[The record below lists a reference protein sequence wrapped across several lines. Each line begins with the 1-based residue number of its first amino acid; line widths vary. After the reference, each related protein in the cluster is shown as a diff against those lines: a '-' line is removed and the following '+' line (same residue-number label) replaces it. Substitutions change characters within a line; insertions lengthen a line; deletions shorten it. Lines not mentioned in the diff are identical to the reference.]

1 MKRYRET
8 WVVRNRPGNV
18 SELMRAFGLSDVCA
32 RIIWNRGYQ
41 SVSDVSS
48 FLYGH
53 DEPIVWPKL
62 PGEEEFLFQAAQ
74 ALSDGDKIRIIGDY
88 DVDGVTATYLMC
100 RALRLLGAE
109 VDYRIPDRV
118 ADGYGI
124 SAEMAEEAARDGV
137 RTIITVDNGIA
148 AVSQIAAAVSHGIRV
163 LVTDH
168 HEPQE
173 TLPPAQA
180 IVDPKVAPE
189 EEQITNLCG
198 AVVAGI
204 LADRLLANAGRPG
217 YAESNVEVLA
227 LATVCD
233 VMPLTGIARNIVRRG
248 LRKPTDRWNEGL
260 QALAAANH
268 LEGECRCY
276 HLGFVLGPC
285 INALGRLETADYG
298 VELLLG
304 DDARTMRECATR
316 MVMVNENR
324 KEQTRRC
331 TEAAIALADS
341 VIAETPDTSVLVLYL
356 PECHESLAGIVA
368 GKVREAFARPSFILT
383 DAAGEPGVLK
393 GSGRSTESFSM
404 FEGLMDCR
412 ELFLKFGGHAMAAG
426 VTIPAENLAAF
437 RESME
442 SSFRMQGATTVGKTT
457 IDLVMPLRYVTREL
471 VQELSLLEPFGSG
484 NSKPVFAQKNVRI
497 VSLRTMGKNGQF
509 LSLRLRD
516 AEGTDMQA
524 VYFGDA
530 SEFLDGL
537 AERYGNGIEAQLRS
551 GRGEAY
557 VDLCYY
563 PDVNRYNGEEYLQI
577 QIGAYHFPENA

>member
-1 MKRYRET
+1 
-8 WVVRNRPGNV
+8 
-18 SELMRAFGLSDVCA
+18 MRAFGLSDVCA
-32 RIIWNRGYQ
+32 RILWNRGYQ

-62 PGEEEFLFQAAQ
+62 PGEEEFLSQATQ

-189 EEQITNLCG
+189 EERMTNLCG

-217 YAESNVEVLA
+217 YAESNIEILA

-248 LRKPTDRWNEGL
+248 LKKPMDRWNEGL

-304 DDARTMRECATR
+304 DDARAMRECAAR

-341 VIAETPDTSVLVLYL
+341 AIAEAPDTSVLVLYL

-426 VTIPAENLAAF
+426 VTLPADNLAAF

-442 SSFRMQGATTVGKTT
+442 SSFRTQGATTVGKTT

-530 SEFLDGL
+530 SEFLKGL
-537 AERYGNGIEAQLRS
+537 SERYGSGIEAQLRN
-551 GRGEAY
+551 GRGEAC